1 MKMADENQ
9 AVTSAPVDGGSAGAT
24 VPTGTEA
31 ERSDASF
38 YDELAVEIPE
48 EGEVQSTIAASQP
61 AEAPPAPVETRTPA
75 SQAPPQTA
83 QVPQAPAPQTAQPAV
98 AGVQAPP
105 SGITTEELLQRR
117 QAWADQLAQQY
128 QIPEADIDVLATEP
142 HKVLPQL
149 AANIVVNTYEAVVQY
164 LNHAMPHLIGT
175 MMHQAN
181 VYRSETERFF
191 QAWPELRESKDP
203 RLGQTVTWIAQGY
216 RKMNPT
222 ASVDQAIQDIGRQAI
237 AALNIPAK
245 ANGQGAQR
253 GGSPRPFTHAAPG
266 VAAGPPAPEQRGVPG
281 EKNFFTELANIDLSE
296 L

>member
-1 MKMADENQ
+1 
-9 AVTSAPVDGGSAGAT
+9 
-24 VPTGTEA
+24 
-31 ERSDASF
+31 
-38 YDELAVEIPE
+38 LA
-48 EGEVQSTIAASQP
+48 A
-61 AEAPPAPVETRTPA
+61 
-75 SQAPPQTA
+75 
-83 QVPQAPAPQTAQPAV
+83 PQAPAPQV

-105 SGITTEELLQRR
+105 AGITTEELLQRR

-253 GGSPRPFTHAAPG
+253 GVSPRPFTHAAPG
-266 VAAGPPAPEQRGVPG
+266 VAAGPPAPEQRGVTG

>member
-9 AVTSAPVDGGSAGAT
+9 VATSAPVDGGSVGAS

-61 AEAPPAPVETRTPA
+61 AEAPP
-75 SQAPPQTA
+75 QAPTQVPPT
-83 QVPQAPAPQTAQPAV
+83 QVPQAPSQAQVPQTAQPPQV

-149 AANIVVNTYEAVVQY
+149 AANIVVNTYEAVVQ
-164 LNHAMPHLIGT
+164 
-175 MMHQAN
+175 
-181 VYRSETERFF
+181 
-191 QAWPELRESKDP
+191 
-203 RLGQTVTWIAQGY
+203 
-216 RKMNPT
+216 
-222 ASVDQAIQDIGRQAI
+222 
-237 AALNIPAK
+237 
-245 ANGQGAQR
+245 
-253 GGSPRPFTHAAPG
+253 
-266 VAAGPPAPEQRGVPG
+266 
-281 EKNFFTELANIDLSE
+281 
-296 L
+296 